1 MIGWMSSSRRERA
14 SQALDD
20 ANCIQL
26 ILVKTMPDATD
37 HKSQVCHPQK
47 FLFIQDWDVEDF
59 RLVQLA
65 SRISAD
71 EHIVGLL

>member
-1 MIGWMSSSRRERA
+1 VIGWMSSSGRERA

-26 ILVKTMPDATD
+26 ILVKTMPEVTD
-37 HKSQVCHPQK
+37 HKSQVCHLQK

-59 RLVQLA
+59 RFVQLG
-65 SRISAD
+65 SRIGTG
-71 EHIVGLL
+71 EHVVGLM